1 MRIRV
6 AERSGMK
13 PEAVTLADL
22 RGIGDEGVV
31 EILKEA
37 DRVDYSGKA
46 VGADDLTAWREKLR
60 RGLDRLAAG
69 PAA

>member
-1 MRIRV
+1 
-6 AERSGMK
+6 MK

-22 RGIGDEGVV
+22 RGFGDEGVV

-46 VGADDLTAWREKLR
+46 AGGGDLTAWREKLW

>member
-1 MRIRV
+1 
-6 AERSGMK
+6 MK

-46 VGADDLTAWREKLR
+46 AGADDLAAWREKLR
-60 RGLDRLAAG
+60 RGLDKLAAG